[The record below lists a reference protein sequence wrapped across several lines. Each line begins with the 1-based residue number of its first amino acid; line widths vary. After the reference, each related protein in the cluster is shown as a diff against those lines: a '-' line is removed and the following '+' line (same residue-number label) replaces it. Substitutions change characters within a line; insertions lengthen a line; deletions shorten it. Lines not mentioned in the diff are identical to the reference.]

1 MGNVEILKRG
11 SLQLTSS
18 GTGVSLCDDVHGPT
32 PVHFLQI
39 WSLPSIARLT
49 PQYFT
54 RYFSDAEKTDK
65 WVCVVAPK
73 GSKGVSGEK
82 NDVGPAPVQSPLTL
96 YATILGKG
104 KKLEKTM
111 CGKKGY
117 VHVLQTRGYN
127 SGKGDGASIRI
138 IGGGFAEDELLLREG
153 DGAYL
158 SVGKPGTSFYIE
170 NTGSVTAEILLLDLE

>member
-1 MGNVEILKRG
+1 MR
-11 SLQLTSS
+11 S
-18 GTGVSLCDDVHGPT
+18 
-32 PVHFLQI
+32 
-39 WSLPSIARLT
+39 
-49 PQYFT
+49 
-54 RYFSDAEKTDK
+54 
-65 WVCVVAPK
+65 K